1 MNERFSRFLK
11 HPATIPTVVG
21 VAAFSG
27 GFALGFWRG
36 RQTIQEVVAF
46 EQIELDFDADEIKV
60 GETVQGY
67 MGKDGKFV
75 YTNKEDDP
83 EYQALLRE
91 ERAIE
96 EAIRNEQ
103 RNDPADIEVDEPTL
117 EHIEK
122 IVAAGLTPTHA
133 DYDPKNVFAA
143 VSADDNWD
151 YEIEL
156 ANRTEDKPY
165 VIHRDEFW
173 TNENDWDQ
181 SSLTYYSGD
190 DILVD
195 QEETP
200 IYNRDQ
206 VVGEMPPKF
215 GHGSGDANC
224 VHIRNP
230 KFMSE
235 YEVLLHDGAYSEVV
249 LGIIAEDEYDPDD
262 IQHSLRKA
270 RSRMER
276 EGEE

>member
-1 MNERFSRFLK
+1 MDERVKRFLR
-11 HPATIPTVVG
+11 HPVTIPTAVG
-21 VAAFSG
+21 ITAFAG

-36 RQTIQEVVAF
+36 RQTIEEVVIEEF
-46 EQIELDFDADEIKV
+46 EQVELDF
-60 GETVQGY
+60 ETEQE
-67 MGKDGKFV
+67 KFDNSV
-75 YTNKEDDP
+75 IESRKNDP

-96 EAIRNEQ
+96 EAVRNEQ

-122 IVAAGLTPTHA
+122 IVSMGLTPTHA

-143 VSADDNWD
+143 SSVDNWD
-151 YEIEL
+151 YDIEL
-156 ANRTEDKPY
+156 ANRTEEVPY
-165 VIHRDEFW
+165 VIHKDEFW

-181 SSLTYYSGD
+181 SSITYYAGD

-200 IYNRDQ
+200 IYNREL
-206 VVGEMPPKF
+206 VIGPMPIKF
-215 GHGSGDANC
+215 GHGSTDPNI
-224 VHIRNP
+224 VHIRNCR
-230 KFMSE
+230 FMAE
-235 YEVLLHDGAYSEVV
+235 YEVFHHSGAYSEEV
-249 LGIIAEDEYDPDD
+249 LGIIAEDEFDPDD

-270 RSRMER
+270 RARRKR